1 MALSSSPVPARNA
14 VDREPSGDERKWSMR
29 RDDVNEMGLAIV
41 VVVVALLVA
50 DCIWMHVKCARHET
64 EIAALSERV
73 EALSKPPAADSRQDD
88 VAFVDKAIKTI
99 EKVKSAAV
107 KGFEAAKDEYSK
119 DKGDGNGKNR

>member
-1 MALSSSPVPARNA
+1 MEREDAKDLTLSI
-14 VDREPSGDERKWSMR
+14 
-29 RDDVNEMGLAIV
+29 L
-41 VVVVALLVA
+41 VVVVALLLA
-50 DCIWMHVKCARHET
+50 DCIWLHVKCARHET

-73 EALSKPPAADSRQDD
+73 EALSKPPAADPRQDD

-119 DKGDGNGKNR
+119 DKGDGNGKTR